1 MPTTL
6 YYTTHDDDHAHRYQ
20 VTLIADYDL
29 TDDTWSDSIA
39 EQCADDWHC
48 NHDGWEASWPR
59 VFSLY
64 RDKTGPSFASFTI
77 EREYEPCFSATPI
90 AQQKGQP

>member
-6 YYTTHDDDHAHRYQ
+6 YYNEDGDDEGRRHQ

-29 TDDTWSDSIA
+29 DDDTWNDSIA
-39 EQCADDWHC
+39 EQCAEDWHS

-64 RDKTGPSFASFTI
+64 RQKTGPSFARFEV
-77 EREYEPCFSATPI
+77 ERETVPQFNAYAR
-90 AQQKGQP
+90 